1 MAKSIRSRRI
11 SVAAGALS
19 LALVAPAVAAPESV
33 QLLPAAVA
41 QTIAQDAS
49 SFGTRYST
57 TNFWNAQTVQVE
69 DLRLNPGD
77 TIAPTGLNT
86 AFRWGVSA
94 DEDGV
99 ISVTRPGDTLTFNR
113 AQRAGQ
119 ADIGVRVTPANGS
132 PYNTTLKI
140 KVEDSR
146 TAKDWE
152 SQLDSEYT
160 IDFGK
165 STAAKEV
172 PGLTIPEGATL
183 SKAGAADPGWKLE
196 TRDGKV
202 FVTPPAS
209 FSEGSKEF
217 SVTVNDDTDKFGA
230 TLRINARN
238 PQTPPAQIAGTA
250 AGLLGKVLGGLLG
263 TGGAGGVLGSLL
275 GGIGNLLG
283 GGGGNGGDGGSTGS
297 GAGRLINVVITN
309 NANPTVNIDIRDNGS
324 HNASNNSAVISDN
337 ANPLI
342 TGNANPTVNVEVKD
356 NGNNNGNP
364 VITGNANPTVN
375 VEVKDN
381 GNPVIT
387 GNANPVITG
396 NANPVITDNANSSLG
411 SSNGGGGITSPRC
424 IVALAGL
431 GLPLAALVPIVL
443 AQQVRI
449 PGLEQLAA
457 QAAEVFNNAAAQF
470 NVQPEQ
476 ITAVGGGAVGAVIA
490 LLAAVAVVSCIPG
503 GASPAAPAQPTEKA
517 PVVETKLPA

>member
-33 QLLPAAVA
+33 QLLPVAVA

-49 SFGTRYST
+49 SFGTRYAT
-57 TNFWNAQTVQVE
+57 TNFWNTQTVQVE

-77 TIAPTGLNT
+77 TIAPTGLAT
-86 AFRWGVSA
+86 IFRWGVSA

-99 ISVTRPGDTLTFNR
+99 ISVTRPEANTTFSS

-119 ADIGVRVTPANGS
+119 ADISVRVTPANGS
-132 PYNTTLKI
+132 AYNTTLKI
-140 KVEDSR
+140 KVVDSR
-146 TAKDWE
+146 TPKDWE
-152 SQLDSEYT
+152 SQLNTEYT
-160 IDFGK
+160 VDFGK

-172 PGLTIPEGATL
+172 PGLTIPEGVTL
-183 SKAGAADPGWKLE
+183 SKTGAANPGWKLE
-196 TRDGKV
+196 TRGGKV
-202 FVTPPAS
+202 YVTPPAA
-209 FSEGSKEF
+209 FSEGSEKLA
-217 SVTVNDDTDKFGA
+217 VTVNDGTDEFGA
-230 TLRINARN
+230 TLQINARN
-238 PQTPPAQIAGTA
+238 PQTPPAQIAATA
-250 AGLLGKVLGGLLG
+250 AGLLGKLLGGILG
-263 TGGAGGVLGSLL
+263 TGGAGGALDSLL

-324 HNASNNSAVISDN
+324 HNASNNSAVITNN
-337 ANPLI
+337 ANSVI

-364 VITGNANPTVN
+364 L
-375 VEVKDN
+375 
-381 GNPVIT
+381 IT
-387 GNANPVITG
+387 GNANPVIK
-396 NANPVITDNANSSLG
+396 DNANSSLG
-411 SSNGGGGITSPRC
+411 SSTGGGITSPRC

-431 GLPLAALVPIVL
+431 GLPLAALVPIAL

-476 ITAVGGGAVGAVIA
+476 ITAVAGGAVGAVIA

-503 GASPAAPAQPTEKA
+503 GAAPAAPAKPVETAA
-517 PVVETKLPA
+517 PVMETNRPA

>member
-49 SFGTRYST
+49 SFGTRYAT

-77 TIAPTGLNT
+77 TIAPTGLAT
-86 AFRWGVSA
+86 IFRWGVSA

-99 ISVTRPGDTLTFNR
+99 ISVTRPRDTLTFNR

-132 PYNTTLKI
+132 AYNTTLKI
-140 KVEDSR
+140 EVVDSR
-146 TAKDWE
+146 TPKDWE
-152 SQLDSEYT
+152 SQLNTEYT
-160 IDFGK
+160 VDFGK

-172 PGLTIPEGATL
+172 PGLTIPDGVTL
-183 SKAGAADPGWKLE
+183 SKTGAANPGWKLE
-196 TRDGKV
+196 TRGGKV
-202 FVTPPAS
+202 YVTPPAA
-209 FSEGSKEF
+209 FSEGSEKLA
-217 SVTVNDDTDKFGA
+217 VTVNDGTDEFGA
-230 TLRINARN
+230 TLQINARN

-250 AGLLGKVLGGLLG
+250 AGLLGNLLGGILG
-263 TGGAGGVLGSLL
+263 TGGTGGELGSLL

-309 NANPTVNIDIRDNGS
+309 NANPTVNVEIKDNGS
-324 HNASNNSAVISDN
+324 NNGSNNSAVITNN
-337 ANPLI
+337 ANPTVEIKDNGSNNSAVITNNANPVI

-364 VITGNANPTVN
+364 L
-375 VEVKDN
+375 
-381 GNPVIT
+381 IT
-387 GNANPVITG
+387 GNANPVIK
-396 NANPVITDNANSSLG
+396 DNANSSLG
-411 SSNGGGGITSPRC
+411 SATGGGITSPRC

-431 GLPLAALVPIVL
+431 GLPLAALVPIAL

-476 ITAVGGGAVGAVIA
+476 ITAVAGGAVGAVIA

-503 GASPAAPAQPTEKA
+503 GAAPAAPAKPVETAA
-517 PVVETKLPA
+517 PVVETNRPA